1 MSIGKL
7 FQPAAKSRPPALGLV
22 SDPRARNVLLDLQR
36 KASLEDDWCWLYA
49 LLQISRPFRAIS
61 LGRPP
66 LIELIALASALS
78 DAGARHLECLGN
90 DSPCLP
96 VWNHTLARA
105 GLDWLVRFR
114 TDLDPTRR
122 APADLLWLNV
132 ANYPRSLLAGGLSR
146 HALVIGRH
154 LIGSPAEF
162 IATAARIGSHRFRL
176 LHDSPESA
184 GFWVVGGN
192 AAGSH

>member
-7 FQPAAKSRPPALGLV
+7 FQPTAKSRPPALGLV
-22 SDPRARNVLLDLQR
+22 SDPRARDVLLDLHR
-36 KASLEDDWCWLYA
+36 KASLEVDWCWLYA
-49 LLQISRPFRAIS
+49 LLQISRPLRAIS
-61 LGRPP
+61 LGRPQ

-78 DAGARHLECLGN
+78 DAGARHLECLGE

-114 TDLDPTRR
+114 TDPDPCHS
-122 APADLLWLNV
+122 APAELLWLNA
-132 ANYPRSLLAGGLSR
+132 ANCPRSLLERGLSR
-146 HALVIGRH
+146 RALVIGRH
-154 LIGSPAEF
+154 PIGSPGEF

-192 AAGSH
+192 VAGSH